1 MPSPRAEIILSEE
14 NQATLEREIIR
25 KRRPASHCAPLDRR
39 PTKPLRPEPYRFF
52 PHLIRGFPPIPT
64 HPTITYGS
72 SGTPPTARALSSSG
86 CPGSQPSPR
95 RGAMPLR
102 ILIAED
108 QLMVR
113 QGLNALLE
121 QAGFEVVGGASD
133 GREALRLVKELHP
146 EVVIMDLS
154 MPVTN
159 GLETA
164 RKIRKILPTTEVILL
179 TVHDEDQYVLEAM
192 RDGVSGYVLKSRALE
207 DLVRAIHEVSEH
219 RVYLSPGISDV
230 VVRAYMAKAS
240 IAPDLLSDRERQ

>member
-1 MPSPRAEIILSEE
+1 
-14 NQATLEREIIR
+14 
-25 KRRPASHCAPLDRR
+25 
-39 PTKPLRPEPYRFF
+39 
-52 PHLIRGFPPIPT
+52 
-64 HPTITYGS
+64 
-72 SGTPPTARALSSSG
+72 
-86 CPGSQPSPR
+86 
-95 RGAMPLR
+95 MPLR

-240 IAPDLLSDRERQ
+240 IAPDLLSDRERQVLQLVAQGKTTREVARLLGISYKTAETHRSRIKAKLDIHDTAGLVRYAIRRGLVEA

>member
-1 MPSPRAEIILSEE
+1 
-14 NQATLEREIIR
+14 
-25 KRRPASHCAPLDRR
+25 
-39 PTKPLRPEPYRFF
+39 
-52 PHLIRGFPPIPT
+52 
-64 HPTITYGS
+64 
-72 SGTPPTARALSSSG
+72 
-86 CPGSQPSPR
+86 
-95 RGAMPLR
+95 MPLR

-146 EVVIMDLS
+146 EVVIMDLA

-240 IAPDLLSDRERQ
+240 IAPDLLSDRERQVLQLVAQGKTTREVAQLLGISYKTAETHRSRIKAKLDIHDTAGLVRYAIRRGLVEA

>member
-1 MPSPRAEIILSEE
+1 
-14 NQATLEREIIR
+14 
-25 KRRPASHCAPLDRR
+25 
-39 PTKPLRPEPYRFF
+39 
-52 PHLIRGFPPIPT
+52 
-64 HPTITYGS
+64 
-72 SGTPPTARALSSSG
+72 
-86 CPGSQPSPR
+86 
-95 RGAMPLR
+95 MPLR

-240 IAPDLLSDRERQ
+240 IAPDLLSQRERQVLQLVAQGKTTREVAQLLGISYKTAETHRSRIKAKLDIHDTAGLVRYAIRRGLVEA

>member
-1 MPSPRAEIILSEE
+1 
-14 NQATLEREIIR
+14 
-25 KRRPASHCAPLDRR
+25 
-39 PTKPLRPEPYRFF
+39 
-52 PHLIRGFPPIPT
+52 
-64 HPTITYGS
+64 
-72 SGTPPTARALSSSG
+72 
-86 CPGSQPSPR
+86 
-95 RGAMPLR
+95 MPLR

-146 EVVIMDLS
+146 EVVIMDLA

-240 IAPDLLSDRERQ
+240 IAPDLLSQRERQVLQLVAQGKTTREVAQLLGISYKTAETHRSRIKAKLDIHDTAGLVRYAIRRGLVEA

>member
-1 MPSPRAEIILSEE
+1 
-14 NQATLEREIIR
+14 
-25 KRRPASHCAPLDRR
+25 
-39 PTKPLRPEPYRFF
+39 
-52 PHLIRGFPPIPT
+52 
-64 HPTITYGS
+64 
-72 SGTPPTARALSSSG
+72 
-86 CPGSQPSPR
+86 
-95 RGAMPLR
+95 MPLR

-240 IAPDLLSDRERQ
+240 IAPDLLSDRERQVLQLVAQGKTTREVAQLLGISYKTAETHRSRIKAKLDIHDTAGLVRYAIRRGLVEA